1 MVFFFTPKSD
11 DNLKNINNKEEQMYF
26 LQLNFT
32 EYVERDVGILLLMD
46 SVILAVIFSK
56 KNAAPLTLQ
65 VQANKKG
72 N

>member
-1 MVFFFTPKSD
+1 M
-11 DNLKNINNKEEQMYF
+11 Q
-26 LQLNFT
+26 
-32 EYVERDVGILLLMD
+32 YVERDVGILLLMD

-56 KNAAPLTLQ
+56 TNATPLNLQ

>member
-1 MVFFFTPKSD
+1 MVFFFTLKSD
-11 DNLKNINNKEEQMYF
+11 DNLKNTKKNRGFYYNSILYNMQ
-26 LQLNFT
+26 
-32 EYVERDVGILLLMD
+32 YVERDVGILLLMD

-56 KNAAPLTLQ
+56 TNATPLNLQ